1 MRSIYL
7 FSFSAKEI
15 CKEHTDDDS
24 EPIWNDTQKCNP
36 SRCAVTGMLDSTEHI
51 AVIIGNYN
59 AHKVRKY
66 QCGNKQ
72 KITNL
77 FHNAYAPFLM
87 LFIAQRVSGKNQLLY
102 LTPSLQDSPKVPPKY
117 A

>member
-36 SRCAVTGMLDSTEHI
+36 SRSAVTGMLDSTEHI

-66 QCGNKQ
+66 QCGNKE

-77 FHNAYAPFLM
+77 FHNAYAPFFKLIIS
-87 LFIAQRVSGKNQLLY
+87 LRISGKNQLLPGM
-102 LTPSLQDSPKVPPKY
+102 LSLQDYPKVLPRY